1 MTKRQFIDFVDF
13 FDLWSD
19 HTQATKLVI
28 GHNA

>member
-1 MTKRQFIDFVDF
+1 MTKRQYRFRGL